1 MRKFRAHC
9 VNLHSYSPSC
19 FQVGSNLICQTFVI
33 YSNMKAMPNIFIHF
47 WITIGQISE
56 EQAKPENWDKGAAPA
71 GASCALSTVE
81 GGIGAQISKKEVI
94 KSTVVLARYKL
105 LSKRGGLSNLRS
117 RGRGQKSWVQ
127 CSVADCT
134 DRRTTVTR
142 SATKLVLARFVA
154 NCEDL

>member
-1 MRKFRAHC
+1 
-9 VNLHSYSPSC
+9 
-19 FQVGSNLICQTFVI
+19 
-33 YSNMKAMPNIFIHF
+33 MKAMPNIFIHF

-56 EQAKPENWDKGAAPA
+56 EQAKPEKWDKGAAPA
-71 GASCALSTVE
+71 GAAGALSTSEE
-81 GGIGAQISKKEVI
+81 GGIGAQISKKEV
-94 KSTVVLARYKL
+94 VLARYRL

>member
-1 MRKFRAHC
+1 
-9 VNLHSYSPSC
+9 
-19 FQVGSNLICQTFVI
+19 
-33 YSNMKAMPNIFIHF
+33 MPNIFIHF
-47 WITIGQISE
+47 WITIEQISE
-56 EQAKPENWDKGAAPA
+56 EQAKPEKWDKGAAPA
-71 GASCALSTVE
+71 GASGALSTSEE
-81 GGIGAQISKKEVI
+81 GWIGAQISKKEVI
-94 KSTVVLARYKL
+94 KTTVVLARYKL